1 MKKKPNNTSKYK
13 GFFQILNT
21 ILRSN
26 IFFYLIM
33 SVFAAELLLL
43 AFSATYPM
51 LFDEEYH
58 LGIIDIYSRQISPFM
73 TTQPLDAAFHG
84 DITRYGSY
92 LFHYLMSWPYRFIQ
106 LFTHDIM
113 TSVIALRLICISMV
127 LSGVFVWRK
136 ALTLLRVST
145 PLIHSTFLIFILI
158 TNVPFALSQLNYDAG
173 VFLLTPTILY
183 VLLKIWDSPTLN
195 PVWIAL
201 FIVLASIAPLV
212 KFTMLPIVAVCAVI
226 VGVIIWKR
234 RVHIRTSLSGY
245 SKLQK
250 TVMSIAIIG
259 AAGLFCERY
268 VYNILVY
275 RALEPKCHKIHSK
288 ESCQEYTVW
297 RRDTSWTERNIGKPR
312 NNPAVYT
319 ATYWLPQI
327 VNDFFV
333 TGAFIDKSAKEVPSI
348 RYLPKDMQASKNTT
362 LFRVGGMSIALVSI
376 IVLLF
381 TLKKVS
387 KSHRKL
393 LILTATLLSVYALSM
408 WLRNYT
414 DYLKIGAGTAAQG
427 RYYIPLLIP
436 IIATIGV
443 ALQHRLT
450 VPALK
455 YAFLSVILL
464 LFSQGG
470 GIMGYIMTSNYYW
483 YWPAWRD
490 HLDPFYQSLR
500 SLLPLIGRS

>member
-1 MKKKPNNTSKYK
+1 M
-13 GFFQILNT
+13 ILQ
-21 ILRSN
+21 SN
-26 IFFYLIM
+26 IFFYVIIGI
-33 SVFAAELLLL
+33 FAAELSLL
-43 AFSATYPM
+43 ALSATYPM

-58 LGIIDIYSRQISPFM
+58 LGIIDIYSRQISPFI
-73 TTQPLDAAFHG
+73 TIQPLDAAFHG

-92 LFHYLMSWPYRFIQ
+92 LFHYFMSWPYRFIQ
-106 LFTHDIM
+106 LFTNDIM
-113 TSVIALRLICISMV
+113 TTVIILRLICILMV
-127 LSGVFVWRK
+127 LASVVVWRK
-136 ALTLLRVST
+136 VLLKLRVSK
-145 PLIHSTFLIFILI
+145 PLVHTTLLVFILI

-183 VLLKIWDSPTLN
+183 VVLKVWDSRTLN
-195 PVWIAL
+195 PFWITL
-201 FIVLASIAPLV
+201 FIILASIAPLV
-212 KFTMLPIVAVCAVI
+212 KFTMLPIVAVCGVI
-226 VGVIIWKR
+226 VASVIWQR
-234 RVHIRTSLSGY
+234 RAHIKKSLRAY
-245 SKLQK
+245 TTVQK
-250 TVMSIAIIG
+250 AVMSIAII
-259 AAGLFCERY
+259 AAVGLFCERY

-275 RALEPKCHKIHSK
+275 RAPEPKCHKVHSK

-297 RRDTSWTERNIGKPR
+297 RRDTSWTDRNVGKPR

-333 TGAFIDKSAKEVPSI
+333 TGAFIDKNAKEIPSI

-362 LFRVGGMSIALVSI
+362 LFRVGGMSVALISI

-393 LILTATLLSVYALSM
+393 LILTAALLSVYALSM

-414 DYLKIGAGTAAQG
+414 DYLKIGSGTAAQG

-443 ALQHRLT
+443 ALQHRLKLP
-450 VPALK
+450 VLK
-455 YAFLSVILL
+455 YAFLLVILV

-470 GIMGYIMTSNYYW
+470 GVMGYIMTSNYYW

-490 HLDPFYQSLR
+490 QLDSFYQSLH